1 MNGVLIGIGSEPGG
15 ENGLNEGMGEAR
27 SRQRFIGVLS
37 SILVMGD
44 LVVPVEQVIC
54 VGVVAFALAG
64 FAAILVFM
72 IREARIVLDGV

>member
-1 MNGVLIGIGSEPGG
+1 
-15 ENGLNEGMGEAR
+15 MGEAR

-37 SILVMGD
+37 SILVMGE
-44 LVVPVEQVIC
+44 LVIPVEQVIC

-72 IREARIVLDGV
+72 AREAGIVLGGVKEGVEFGWRLGRRSHHII